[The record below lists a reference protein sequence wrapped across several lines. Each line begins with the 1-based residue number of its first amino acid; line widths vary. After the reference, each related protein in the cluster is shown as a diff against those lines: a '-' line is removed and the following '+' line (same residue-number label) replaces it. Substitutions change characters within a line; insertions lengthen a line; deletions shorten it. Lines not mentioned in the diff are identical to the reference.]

1 MALTIINHHNI
12 SYHNHQNWSFLS
24 SKDPRGSSPYNA
36 ASKSWKKSWAT
47 SEANSEHTALDVK
60 SCGAKRSWDWKTS
73 EKTCTKIWTPEKH
86 SFFLMEKCGRTM
98 EHHRNLG
105 KSVENVGNPLTAWRE
120 LWKEMTKTSINGDDN
135 GKMMMVKRGLHRQKH
150 RQKRRGPRYR
160 MNESKATAG
169 PGDVN

>member
-1 MALTIINHHNI
+1 
-12 SYHNHQNWSFLS
+12 
-24 SKDPRGSSPYNA
+24 
-36 ASKSWKKSWAT
+36 
-47 SEANSEHTALDVK
+47 
-60 SCGAKRSWDWKTS
+60 
-73 EKTCTKIWTPEKH
+73 
-86 SFFLMEKCGRTM
+86 M